1 MSREDILDHL
11 QTYSEGRQIGKSAI
25 PPNLD
30 QLIKELTET
39 LERLESEHIERTMMK
54 ITSTDKHGREII

>member
-1 MSREDILDHL
+1 MNREDILDHL
-11 QTYSEGRQIGKSAI
+11 LTYSAGSQIGKSVI

-39 LERLESEHIERTMMK
+39 LERLEDEHIERTMMK

>member
-1 MSREDILDHL
+1 MNREDVVDDLR
-11 QTYSEGRQIGKSAI
+11 TYLAGRQIGKSAI

-39 LERLESEHIERTMMK
+39 LERLEDEHIERTMMK